1 MRKLKNNIKILQK
14 NGKIKKIIYLHN
26 FYFFFFNSTIVQQ
39 DKMTL
44 QENMDQLDEKKKD
57 ALKRCY
63 MVVN

>member
-1 MRKLKNNIKILQK
+1 
-14 NGKIKKIIYLHN
+14 
-26 FYFFFFNSTIVQQ
+26 
-39 DKMTL
+39 MTL